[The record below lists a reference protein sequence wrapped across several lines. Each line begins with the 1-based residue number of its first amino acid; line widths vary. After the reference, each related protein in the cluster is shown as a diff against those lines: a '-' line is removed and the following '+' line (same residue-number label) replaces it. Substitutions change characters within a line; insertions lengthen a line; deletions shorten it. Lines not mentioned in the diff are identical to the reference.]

1 MSKTDKVLAIYQDY
15 SNILDNMLFKRCP
28 SGSKELVET
37 FEDFMKKLRKAR
49 EEDEDQSDI

>member
-1 MSKTDKVLAIYQDY
+1 MSKTDKVLAICQDY
-15 SNILDNMLFKRCP
+15 SNLLDNMLFNRYP

-37 FEDFMKKLRKAR
+37 FEDFIQKLRKAR